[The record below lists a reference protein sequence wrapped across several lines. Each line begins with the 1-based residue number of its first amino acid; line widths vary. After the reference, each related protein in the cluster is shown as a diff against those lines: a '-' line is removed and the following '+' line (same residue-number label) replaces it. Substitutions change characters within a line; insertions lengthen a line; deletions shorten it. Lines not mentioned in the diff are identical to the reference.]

1 MVIVMT
7 MEREE
12 MVMFE
17 PMVAQEEV
25 VWTNHDGPLH
35 FTFTKIQDVSS
46 HFFFI
51 LHSPSLWFSWVII
64 ARATVLFLA
73 KSIRHVCILFTNEE

>member
-1 MVIVMT
+1 MIHHISCYAIGVASWKIGERKRMVIVMT

-51 LHSPSLWFSWVII
+51 LHSPSLWFS
-64 ARATVLFLA
+64 
-73 KSIRHVCILFTNEE
+73 